1 MSFKIKCVDLD
12 EVVIKLP
19 DPENDEEITGFE
31 SMDIKTFL
39 SKISEIILEFL
50 NCCSGEN
57 DRNLHSD
64 EIITIFGKTF
74 NLPDNFN
81 DKELRTFFIN
91 EDIIFPLF
99 ESFLKKPKTKD
110 DFPRTDLCED
120 MSPSANV
127 ALLSFSKNF
136 DKILVRL
143 YIDGYRYGS
152 NQMEK
157 RIVLLPFKKTLE
169 KGWEFLQEKV
179 FGFRE
184 NGDFDFQCEAGSFTF
199 KKFSPAWKNSIF
211 ATSPEENL
219 FVFVKHHLL
228 IPDED
233 NPLTILLRSGQPTIF
248 IAKQIRKMLEK
259 IVSTSQD
266 NKFINGV

>member
-50 NCCSGEN
+50 ECCSGEN
-57 DRNLHSD
+57 DKNLHSD

-74 NLPDNFN
+74 DLPDNFS

-99 ESFLKKPKTKD
+99 GSFLKKPKTKD
-110 DFPRTDLCED
+110 DFPGTDLYED

-127 ALLSFSKNF
+127 ALLSSKNF

-143 YIDGYRYGS
+143 YIDGYRYDS
-152 NQMEK
+152 NQMDK

-169 KGWEFLQEKV
+169 KGWIFLNEKV
-179 FGFRE
+179 FDFRE

-199 KKFSPAWKNSIF
+199 KKFSPAWKKAIF
-211 ATSPEENL
+211 ATSPEEKL
-219 FVFVKHHLL
+219 FVFVKHYLL
-228 IPDED
+228 VPDED

-248 IAKQIRKMLEK
+248 IAKQARKMLEK
-259 IVSTSQD
+259 MVLTNQS
-266 NKFINGV
+266 